1 MAGAINKIL
10 VPIDGSK
17 NSLKGM
23 DEAIKLSKVIGS
35 SITGLF
41 VYNSPISVPTPLT
54 KALKQQSIK
63 EVKQILSK
71 AKSRCEKNKIKFNEV
86 LLDGSVGP
94 TIVNYARV
102 NNYDYVVM
110 SSRGMSPPKEFF
122 LGSVSN
128 HVLHT
133 SKIPVILVR

>member
-1 MAGAINKIL
+1 MRGL
-10 VPIDGSK
+10 
-17 NSLKGM
+17 
-23 DEAIKLSKVIGS
+23 DEAIKLSKVANS

-41 VYNSPISVPTPLT
+41 VYHSPISVPTPLT

-63 EVKQILSK
+63 EVKSILSK
-71 AKSRCEKNKIKFNEV
+71 AKGKCEKAKIKFNEV

-110 SSRGMSPPKEFF
+110 SSRGMSSSKELF
-122 LGSVSN
+122 LGSVSS
-128 HVLHT
+128 HVLHA
-133 SKIPVILVR
+133 SKVPVIIVR